1 MSTVTLP
8 YKIGAAILAT
18 VVITALASYGISE
31 FNDLRR
37 AAAKSELQ
45 DTKAVTTEGIIKDAG
60 VAQQETQ
67 RVEIRV
73 SDGRSAYHAAEQEAI
88 KNEPDTRNWR
98 DEPTRNSLR
107 NAARERRL
115 SRERSS
121 GSQLR
126 GEADNEAEASPE
138 R

>member
-8 YKIGAAILAT
+8 YKIGAAIIAT
-18 VVITALASYGISE
+18 VVITLLVSYGINE

-45 DTKAVTTEGIIKDAG
+45 DSKAVTTEGILQDAG

-67 RVEIRV
+67 KVEIRV

-98 DEPTRNSLR
+98 DEPTRSSLR

-115 SRERSS
+115 ARERSS

-126 GEADNEAEASPE
+126 GEADDETETASE

>member
-8 YKIGAAILAT
+8 YKIGAAIIAT
-18 VVITALASYGISE
+18 VVITALASYGVSE
-31 FNDLRR
+31 VNDLRR

-45 DTKAVTTEGIIKDAG
+45 DSKAVTTEGILQDAE
-60 VAQQETQ
+60 VAQQGTQ

-73 SDGRSAYHAAEQEAI
+73 SDGRSAYHVAEQEAI

-98 DEPTRNSLR
+98 DEPTRSSLR

-115 SRERSS
+115 ARERSS
-121 GSQLR
+121 GVELR
-126 GEADNEAEASPE
+126 GEADDDSASASE